1 MNQCAPASKCIGHPV
16 DFHKM
21 HVRLSESCHLCGVA
35 LNKHDYVSL
44 DQDMVNSLYVRYNSS
59 GRDVKGA
66 ITWIMEN
73 FHIRTFEDQTKFE
86 LDLSIRCFELL
97 MKKISFHEEQEKDSF
112 SQIIDRKFS
121 DILSKRI
128 MALQSDSSSQSVPN
142 CFDSDE

>member
-1 MNQCAPASKCIGHPV
+1 MFIDAMQKGDEHAIRN
-16 DFHKM
+16 
-21 HVRLSESCHLCGVA
+21 
-35 LNKHDYVSL
+35 LNKHDYVSS
-44 DQDMVNSLYVRYNSS
+44 DQDMVSSLYVRYNSS
-59 GRDVKGA
+59 GRDVKVA

-128 MALQSDSSSQSVPN
+128 MALQSDSSSQSVPT

>member
-1 MNQCAPASKCIGHPV
+1 MFIDAMQKGDEHAIRN
-16 DFHKM
+16 
-21 HVRLSESCHLCGVA
+21 
-35 LNKHDYVSL
+35 LNKHDYVSS

-59 GRDVKGA
+59 GRDVKVA

-86 LDLSIRCFELL
+86 LDLSIRCFKLL
-97 MKKISFHEEQEKDSF
+97 MKKINFHEEQEKDSF

-128 MALQSDSSSQSVPN
+128 MALQSDSSSQSVPT

>member
-1 MNQCAPASKCIGHPV
+1 
-16 DFHKM
+16 
-21 HVRLSESCHLCGVA
+21 
-35 LNKHDYVSL
+35 
-44 DQDMVNSLYVRYNSS
+44 
-59 GRDVKGA
+59 
-66 ITWIMEN
+66 
-73 FHIRTFEDQTKFE
+73 
-86 LDLSIRCFELL
+86 